1 MNDLT
6 LIADKWRPKI
16 WLATSEEKMDQ
27 LFPAQ
32 NKAQHSMA
40 DFRWNKSEVQMKN
53 RLKMQEGAYFW

>member
-16 WLATSEEKMDQ
+16 CLATSEEKMDQ

-32 NKAQHSMA
+32 NKTQHS
-40 DFRWNKSEVQMKN
+40 S
-53 RLKMQEGAYFW
+53 G